1 VAVRA
6 DHRSLHAQRLIT
18 TLGQTCEYELVV
30 IPPWVMRDFG
40 PRGARLEIESMQ
52 QQNQK
57 PTEERD
63 SRWGSFD
70 KANALLEH
78 PGSRYVLLCAEKKRV
93 AVFPSYAFLLSCWH
107 LPSAPAWLTR
117 RWPPLRRGLSRRFIN
132 QTDVLNPNPGHVYS
146 RRLQAL
152 IDKDRA
158 DTSGGYVGKIDWDVF
173 VYG

>member
-1 VAVRA
+1 MGREG
-6 DHRSLHAQRLIT
+6 L
-18 TLGQTCEYELVV
+18 
-30 IPPWVMRDFG
+30 W
-40 PRGARLEIESMQ
+40 PRGARLEIESTQ

-93 AVFPSYAFLLSCWH
+93 AVFSSYAFLLSCWD
-107 LPSAPAWLTR
+107 LRSAPAWLT
-117 RWPPLRRGLSRRFIN
+117 PAGVIAQIYEIY
-132 QTDVLNPNPGHVYS
+132 QTDALNPNPGHVYS

-152 IDKDRA
+152 IVRIALTLRK
-158 DTSGGYVGKIDWDVF
+158 DTSVRSIGTCLSTGRTGN
-173 VYG
+173 